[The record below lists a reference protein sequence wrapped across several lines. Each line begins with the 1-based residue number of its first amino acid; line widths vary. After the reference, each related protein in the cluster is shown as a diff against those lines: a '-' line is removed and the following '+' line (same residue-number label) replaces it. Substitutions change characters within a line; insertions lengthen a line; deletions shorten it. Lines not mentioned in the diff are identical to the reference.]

1 MIYVLFFSVPAKWP
15 VCQQESILDRVLW
28 VMGQTANGKNPAP
41 IGIDV
46 YNNIKPIIGDSHILE
61 WPSTRWYGKYWNH
74 LERADFFHQL
84 RMALCVGPYGWQRY
98 SCEWNCSAIA
108 AEYKIREFSQQNDPN
123 NFWFLNS
130 TWTSKMSSN
139 VGHRNIA
146 EIP

>member
-1 MIYVLFFSVPAKWP
+1 
-15 VCQQESILDRVLW
+15 
-28 VMGQTANGKNPAP
+28 MGQTANGKNLAP

-61 WPSTRWYGKYWNH
+61 WPSTRWYGKYCNH

-139 VGHRNIA
+139 VFWYLQLIEYTAVGPKVYGSFLIQDTPWIRKQSLVDS
-146 EIP
+146 P

>member
-1 MIYVLFFSVPAKWP
+1 
-15 VCQQESILDRVLW
+15 
-28 VMGQTANGKNPAP
+28 MGQTANGKLPAP

-84 RMALCVGPYGWQRY
+84 RMALCVGSYGWQRY

-139 VGHRNIA
+139 VFWYLQLIEYTAVGPVRSMDLFWFKTPL
-146 EIP
+146 ESGSKVWLTP